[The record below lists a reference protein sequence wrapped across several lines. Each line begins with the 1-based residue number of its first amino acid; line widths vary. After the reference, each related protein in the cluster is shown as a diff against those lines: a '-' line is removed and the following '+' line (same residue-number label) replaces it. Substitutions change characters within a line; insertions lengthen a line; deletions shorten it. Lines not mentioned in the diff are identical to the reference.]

1 MRLGLREFVFFG
13 AMLGLLA
20 AAYFMVFTKA
30 NEKRVAMLADVAS
43 KQKALN
49 DVQQSTSGIAD
60 LGRKITEL
68 QKAIEFFE
76 SKLPQEKEIDKIL
89 AETTKKAEDNALQIR
104 TVKTLKTEKST
115 GYSEMPIDLT
125 LVGDFNNYYQFLLE
139 LEKLPRLTRLSKM
152 KLEKINDQDGQM
164 EAQMTLSIFFE
175 PDGAK
180 STKPRT
186 TATTTATAS
195 VQ

>member
-1 MRLGLREFVFFG
+1 MRLGLREMLFFG

-30 NEKRVAMLADVAS
+30 TQKRAELRADLTA

-60 LGRKITEL
+60 LGRKIAEL

-89 AETTKKAEDNALQIR
+89 SETTKKAEDNALQIR

-115 GYSEMPIDLT
+115 
-125 LVGDFNNYYQFLLE
+125 
-139 LEKLPRLTRLSKM
+139 
-152 KLEKINDQDGQM
+152 
-164 EAQMTLSIFFE
+164 
-175 PDGAK
+175 
-180 STKPRT
+180 
-186 TATTTATAS
+186 
-195 VQ
+195 

>member
-1 MRLGLREFVFFG
+1 MLFFG

-30 NEKRVAMLADVAS
+30 DQKRIALRADLAA

-60 LGRKITEL
+60 LGRKIVEL

-89 AETTKKAEDNALQIR
+89 SETTKKAEDNALQIR
-104 TVKTLKTEKST
+104 TVKTLKTDKGT
-115 GYSEMPIDLT
+115 GYCEMPIELT
-125 LVGDFNNYYQFLLE
+125 LVGDFNNYYQFLLD

-152 KLEKINDQDGQM
+152 QLEKVNDQDGQM
-164 EAQMTLSIFFE
+164 VANMTLSIFFE
-175 PDGAK
+175 PEGGRK
-180 STKPRT
+180 T
-186 TATTTATAS
+186 TAGTSTAS
-195 VQ
+195 VR